1 MHGRYLSKSDE
12 IAASANNVPLLPGEV
27 AINSTIL
34 PWRFF
39 SLQNLMLS
47 ILLGQSYGVGDVVF
61 SKYSI
66 PTDIL
71 TCEKPLLVEPLE
83 DEAMSKKNAFRRERM
98 GNQKKD
104 LNPKM
109 HKRNVFSTC
118 AMTSIVNE
126 AALFFKK
133 HHCKPEETNKERSI
147 T

>member
-47 ILLGQSYGVGDVVF
+47 ILLGQSYGVGEVLF

-118 AMTSIVNE
+118 AMTNS
-126 AALFFKK
+126 
-133 HHCKPEETNKERSI
+133 
-147 T
+147 